1 MKVAHQPLHSSI
13 RVNWEISVSTTYSR
27 PRVSKDFTFQVPPDD
42 RSMMYEIK
50 ILGLPRIRMLKV
62 HDSSCAVEASFEKA
76 IRKCYASYDQEHED
90 KETTIPDFRKY
101 SSEGA

>member
-1 MKVAHQPLHSSI
+1 MDS
-13 RVNWEISVSTTYSR
+13 
-27 PRVSKDFTFQVPPDD
+27 TFQVPPAD
-42 RSMMYEIK
+42 RNMMYENR

-62 HDSSCAVEASFEKA
+62 HDSSCAVEPSFEKA

-90 KETTIPDFRKY
+90 KETTIPEFRKY